1 MMLVSAYGR
10 LGQDPRRIET
20 KTGKAMCVTSM
31 AVDLYD
37 KDGESHTQWLNVVGF
52 GKIADL
58 LGKQKKGDLAS
69 ISGRCQINRWTKGDG
84 QEQEQ
89 LSIIVDSIISSR
101 AVRPGGKSGQGKSP
115 EQTVNGLPDKPHDTP
130 FDDELPF

>member
-20 KTGKAMCVTSM
+20 KTGKAMCVTSL

-58 LGKQKKGDLAS
+58 IDRQEKGDFAS

-89 LSIIVDSIISSR
+89 LSIIIDSIISAR
-101 AVRPGGKSGQGKSP
+101 VARPSGKRRQSESP
-115 EQTVNGLPDKPHDTP
+115 EQTDIDAP
-130 FDDELPF
+130 FDDPIPF

>member
-1 MMLVSAYGR
+1 MMLISAYGR

-37 KDGESHTQWLNVVGF
+37 KDGEPHTQWLNVVGF

-101 AVRPGGKSGQGKSP
+101 AVRPGGKSGQSKSP
-115 EQTVNGLPDKPHDTP
+115 EQTDIDNGHATDGAP
-130 FDDELPF
+130 FDDDIPF